1 MANALGAARFGSNT
15 AHHSF
20 RKHVNDS
27 LQQASI
33 LLQSAALREAGAA
46 MITVNACEAQSQG
59 QTVPQALVRHRI
71 TGDGRCLFR
80 ALAQGDH
87 QLTTGGV
94 ELPVAQET
102 SRADELRTQVGS
114 VWNHPAWGW
123 PLAFASFTVM

>member
-1 MANALGAARFGSNT
+1 MANALGPARFGSNT
-15 AHHSF
+15 SHHSF
-20 RKHVNDS
+20 RKHINTS

-33 LLQSAALREAGAA
+33 LLQSGVLRDAGIAA
-46 MITVNACEAQSQG
+46 ITVNACRAQSQG
-59 QTVPQALVRHRI
+59 QMAPQALVRHRI

-102 SRADELRTQVGS
+102 SRADELRAQVG
-114 VWNHPAWGW
+114 
-123 PLAFASFTVM
+123 TV